1 MTGFMPLLKK
11 EITEQIKTYRLLIV
25 GGVFLFFAILDAVTL
40 KFLPEILKMS
50 GETIDITMPP
60 VTPVQSL
67 AEYAGNVG
75 QIGVLVVILVAMG
88 MVANERRHGTALLTL
103 SKPVTPLAFVTAKL
117 CAVSLTLFVSV
128 AVASLV
134 SFGYTT
140 WLFGAS
146 SVAAF
151 TGQILLMILFLILC
165 AAVTVLFSSFYR
177 NSLAA
182 GGITILIIIVQGIFS
197 SFPWVGP
204 YLPGKLLGWG
214 TNLISGKP
222 DAYWGALGV
231 TVAGIVLCLYFAQ
244 HRLKNEEI

>member
-40 KFLPEILKMS
+40 KFLPEILKAS
-50 GETIDITMPP
+50 GESINITMPP
-60 VTPVQSL
+60 VTPAQSL
-67 AEYAGNVG
+67 AEFAGNIG

-103 SKPVTPLAFVTAKL
+103 SKPVTPLAFVTAKF
-117 CAVSLTLFVSV
+117 CAMSLTIVVSV
-128 AVASLV
+128 AVSALI
-134 SFGYTT
+134 SFGYTM

-146 SVAAF
+146 SAAAF
-151 TGQILLMILFLILC
+151 TGLVLLMILFLMLC

-182 GGITILIIIVQGIFS
+182 GGIAILIMIVQGIFS

-214 TNLISGKP
+214 LNLIMDKP

-231 TVAGIVLCLYFAQ
+231 TIAGILLCLYFAQ
-244 HRLKNEEI
+244 RRLKNVEI